1 MMFSFIL
8 VALVTWFRPG
18 GLEQLG
24 FLPVDDWP
32 RLLGISFSSGALISL
47 GALVLLEPLTERIT
61 GKPYDLSLIEPI
73 RGDLRKTL
81 WLLLLV
87 WGLVAPLE
95 EVLFRGFLM
104 NELVRLLGAGSFGLM
119 VTVLFSS
126 TLFGLAH
133 WYQGPCGVL
142 STAVV
147 GVFMGI
153 IFVWAGFNLWVV
165 IFTHAFIDTI
175 SLVLFYSNQDRK
187 LKYVFLKPRTGLP
200 LLTNDED
207 DEHRGLGM

>member
-1 MMFSFIL
+1 
-8 VALVTWFRPG
+8 
-18 GLEQLG
+18 
-24 FLPVDDWP
+24 
-32 RLLGISFSSGALISL
+32 
-47 GALVLLEPLTERIT
+47 
-61 GKPYDLSLIEPI
+61 
-73 RGDLRKTL
+73 
-81 WLLLLV
+81 
-87 WGLVAPLE
+87 
-95 EVLFRGFLM
+95 
-104 NELVRLLGAGSFGLM
+104 
-119 VTVLFSS
+119 VLFSS

-133 WYQGPCGVL
+133 WYQGPSGVL

-153 IFVWAGFNLWVV
+153 IFIWAGFNLWVV

-175 SLVLFYSNQDRK
+175 SLVLVYSNQDRK